1 MGGLNHFI
9 PLREIMVNNNNNILT
24 SKNNLSLFFRKIPDK
39 FVTSEIIYNINEIFN
54 ENYPQADECGDILN
68 NIFKFG
74 LFGLK

>member
-39 FVTSEIIYNINEIFN
+39 FV
-54 ENYPQADECGDILN
+54 A
-68 NIFKFG
+68 
-74 LFGLK
+74 